1 MHVAEGL
8 GTRQEFLHRVL
19 LRSVE
24 RDLAVI
30 VISVLVVILG
40 VFMAL
45 RPLERLR
52 QDVER
57 RSSDDLSPVDASDM
71 PGEVLPGQRHKPPHG
86 PFCGP
91 GEVQSQFLDDASHQ
105 LRTPLSVLRT
115 QTAYA
120 LRETDPRRSVQ
131 PFWRCRRAWTGPC
144 VPPTRC
150 WPWRAPRT
158 PPWPKVGS
166 RPSRSTWPRRRT
178 PLSAPCCRRPVPAS
192 WTWAWMCRPDRS
204 RCWRPTG
211 CCGRRSAIWWT
222 TPSATARRAGP

>member
-71 PGEVLPGQRHKPPHG
+71 PGEVLP
-86 PFCGP
+86 
-91 GEVQSQFLDDASHQ
+91 
-105 LRTPLSVLRT
+105 
-115 QTAYA
+115 
-120 LRETDPRRSVQ
+120 
-131 PFWRCRRAWTGPC
+131 W
-144 VPPTRC
+144 
-150 WPWRAPRT
+150 
-158 PPWPKVGS
+158 
-166 RPSRSTWPRRRT
+166 
-178 PLSAPCCRRPVPAS
+178 SAP
-192 WTWAWMCRPDRS
+192 
-204 RCWRPTG
+204 
-211 CCGRRSAIWWT
+211 
-222 TPSATARRAGP
+222 